1 MILARYAGTRLAV
14 GLAQVL
20 GVLVV
25 VFTIAAAL
33 PGDAAVVI
41 AGDDADPK
49 RIAQLRELLGLDR
62 PLPVQFG
69 HWLTGLLHGDLGNS
83 AVSGRPVA
91 DMLGVALAPTLTLA
105 ALAFVV
111 LVPLALLLGVAAAVR
126 RDRPVDRTITALAVA
141 LYAAPEFAMAI
152 VLVAVFAVW
161 LGWFAPTAV
170 GAGGSLLLQPQLW
183 VLPVLLLVIRPV
195 CSLSR
200 LVRASMIS
208 TLDSEYI
215 RHTLRLGIP
224 MRRVIWRHALPGS
237 LTPATQHLA
246 RVTDW
251 LLGGVVVVEA
261 VFALGGLG
269 QVLVAA
275 VSSRDLPLLM
285 GLVALFAVVTVTVN
299 TVADIVAYQLN
310 PVAGVAA

>member
-91 DMLGVALAPTLTLA
+91 DMLGWRW
-105 ALAFVV
+105 
-111 LVPLALLLGVAAAVR
+111 R
-126 RDRPVDRTITALAVA
+126 R
-141 LYAAPEFAMAI
+141 
-152 VLVAVFAVW
+152 
-161 LGWFAPTAV
+161 
-170 GAGGSLLLQPQLW
+170 
-183 VLPVLLLVIRPV
+183 
-195 CSLSR
+195 
-200 LVRASMIS
+200 
-208 TLDSEYI
+208 
-215 RHTLRLGIP
+215 H
-224 MRRVIWRHALPGS
+224 
-237 LTPATQHLA
+237 
-246 RVTDW
+246 
-251 LLGGVVVVEA
+251 
-261 VFALGGLG
+261 
-269 QVLVAA
+269 
-275 VSSRDLPLLM
+275 
-285 GLVALFAVVTVTVN
+285 
-299 TVADIVAYQLN
+299 
-310 PVAGVAA
+310 

>member
-1 MILARYAGTRLAV
+1 VILARYAGTRLAV

-83 AVSGRPVA
+83 AVSARPVA

-183 VLPVLLLVIRPV
+183 VLPVLVLVIRPV

>member
-83 AVSGRPVA
+83 AVSARPVA

-183 VLPVLLLVIRPV
+183 VLPVLVLVIRPV

>member
-25 VFTIAAAL
+25 VFAIAAAL

-41 AGDDADPK
+41 AGDDADPE

-69 HWLTGLLHGDLGNS
+69 HWLTGLLHGDLGTS
-83 AVSGRPVA
+83 AVSGREVA

-105 ALAFVV
+105 ALAFVAI
-111 LVPLALLLGVAAAVR
+111 VPLALLLGVAAAAR
-126 RDRPVDRTITALAVA
+126 RERPVDRTITTLAVA

-170 GAGGSLLLQPQLW
+170 GADGSLLLQPQLW
-183 VLPVLLLVIRPV
+183 VLPVLVLVIRPV
-195 CSLSR
+195 CSLTR
-200 LVRASMIS
+200 LVRASMIT
-208 TLDSEYI
+208 TLESEYI
-215 RHTLRLGIP
+215 RHTLRLGVP
-224 MRRVIWRHALPGS
+224 MRRVLWRHALPGS

-310 PVAGVAA
+310 PMAGVAG

>member
-69 HWLTGLLHGDLGNS
+69 HWLTGLLHGDLGTS
-83 AVSGRPVA
+83 AVSGRDVA

-105 ALAFVV
+105 ALAFVAI
-111 LVPLALLLGVAAAVR
+111 VPLALLLGVAAAAR
-126 RDRPVDRTITALAVA
+126 RDRPIDRTITTLAVT

-161 LGWFAPTAV
+161 LG
-170 GAGGSLLLQPQLW
+170 
-183 VLPVLLLVIRPV
+183 
-195 CSLSR
+195 
-200 LVRASMIS
+200 
-208 TLDSEYI
+208 
-215 RHTLRLGIP
+215 
-224 MRRVIWRHALPGS
+224 
-237 LTPATQHLA
+237 
-246 RVTDW
+246 
-251 LLGGVVVVEA
+251 
-261 VFALGGLG
+261 
-269 QVLVAA
+269 
-275 VSSRDLPLLM
+275 
-285 GLVALFAVVTVTVN
+285 
-299 TVADIVAYQLN
+299 
-310 PVAGVAA
+310 

>member
-69 HWLTGLLHGDLGNS
+69 HWLTGLLHGDLGTS
-83 AVSGRPVA
+83 AVSGRDVA

-105 ALAFVV
+105 ALAFVAI
-111 LVPLALLLGVAAAVR
+111 VPLALLLGVAAAAR
-126 RDRPVDRTITALAVA
+126 RDRPVDRTITTLAVT

-183 VLPVLLLVIRPV
+183 LLPVLVLVIRPV
-195 CSLSR
+195 CSLTR
-200 LVRASMIS
+200 LVRASMIT
-208 TLDSEYI
+208 TLESEYI
-215 RHTLRLGIP
+215 RHTLRLGVP
-224 MRRVIWRHALPGS
+224 MRRVLWRHALPGS

-310 PVAGVAA
+310 PVAGVAG